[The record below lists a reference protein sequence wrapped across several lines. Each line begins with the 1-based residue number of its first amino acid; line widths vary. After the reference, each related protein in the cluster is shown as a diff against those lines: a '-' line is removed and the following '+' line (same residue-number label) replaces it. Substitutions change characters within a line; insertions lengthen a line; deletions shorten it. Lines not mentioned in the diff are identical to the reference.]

1 MWALTDQKSVVTV
14 RIPKR
19 ILAVG
24 IIVIVLVAAIL
35 IFWQVYPILQS
46 PGSNYV
52 SVNLQPMNLTLVALD
67 GSTLT
72 LNESAIAKLEPF
84 TSRGGFKT
92 SVGYLHGI
100 ANYTGVSVVDLCNLV
115 GGINDTCSLLVN
127 ASDGYSM
134 VYTYNQVQG
143 KNCICYSPA
152 TGDEVQPT
160 QPLTMI
166 LAYYKNGA
174 NLTSDEGPLRLAI
187 IGSEGLLT
195 DGSLWTKMVTKLV
208 IQPAV
213 TDWALV
219 LTGPYSD
226 NMPRSSFESGL
237 NCHEANWTDSHYNV
251 WSGMPLWYLIGW
263 IDDKG
268 DINRMTFNDTLA
280 EQGYTVK
287 VIRGN
292 GDYVKFTSLRVMRN
306 SNIIVANML
315 NGAPLP
321 EPYWPLKLVG
331 SGLSDDEMLRNIVE
345 IQITF
350 P

>member
-1 MWALTDQKSVVTV
+1 MYTVMDQKSVVTL

-24 IIVIVLVAAIL
+24 IIVIVLVATML
-35 IFWQVYPILQS
+35 VFWQVYPLLQN
-46 PGSNYV
+46 PGSNYIPV
-52 SVNLQPMNLTLVALD
+52 KLQPMNLTLIGRD
-67 GSTLT
+67 GNSLT
-72 LNESAIAKLEPF
+72 LNETAIAKLESF

-92 SVGYLHGI
+92 SYGYLRGI
-100 ANYTGVSVVDLCNLV
+100 GNYTGVSIVDLCNLV
-115 GGINDTCSLLVN
+115 GGINSSCSLLVN
-127 ASDGYSM
+127 ATDGYAM
-134 VYTYNQVQG
+134 VYTYNQIQG
-143 KNCICYSPA
+143 KNLTCYSPT
-152 TGDEVQPT
+152 TGDEVQPA
-160 QPLTMI
+160 QPLTMV

-208 IQPAV
+208 IQTAV
-213 TDWALV
+213 ADWTLV

-226 NMPRSSFESGL
+226 NMTRSSFESGL

-268 DINRMTFNDTLA
+268 DKNRMEFNDTLA
-280 EQGYTVK
+280 EQGYTIR
-287 VIRGN
+287 VINGK
-292 GDYVKFTSLRVMRN
+292 GDYIEFNSTRVKHN
-306 SNIIVANML
+306 SNIIVANTL
-315 NGAPLP
+315 NGALLP

-331 SGLSDDEMLRNIVE
+331 SGLSDDEMICNIVE
-345 IQITF
+345 IQIIF